1 MGGVEATPD
10 GLTNIDGL
18 FAVGETACTG
28 VHGANRLASNSLLEG
43 LVFGKFLADYI
54 LTHHRKVGNIIDDIP
69 ETTVDKLPTKQEI
82 QRKMMEYVGIVRHSN
97 EIHNIIDWFKQY
109 MPNGEDFVKLNPEKT
124 TEEQYEIYNMLTT
137 GYLVAKSAM
146 DRHESIGAHY
156 IVKDEK

>member
-1 MGGVEATPD
+1 MV
-10 GLTNIDGL
+10 LQM
-18 FAVGETACTG
+18 
-28 VHGANRLASNSLLEG
+28 ASNSLLEG

-54 LTHHRKVGNIIDDIP
+54 LTHHRKVGNIIDDVP
-69 ETTVDKLPTKQEI
+69 ETTVDNLPTKKEI

-109 MPNGEDFVKLNPEKT
+109 MPDGKDFVKLNPEKT